1 MAKRLSRSNK
11 QLALEELYFYKIDAE
26 QGLKKLFAEP
36 QSKESLLFLTPT
48 EIKELLAQRIKE
60 LELQASLTLFTSL
73 EAMFQIDF
81 HDRIEKRAKDELSQ
95 IFKERNHQGSAR
107 ISFEGDILNMWEDV
121 YPQTRKYF
129 QPIKAA
135 LKYRHWLAHG
145 RYWLLKS
152 PAMDFEELYGLAET
166 LQNTLEEQSC

>member
-36 QSKESLLFLTPT
+36 QSKESLLFLTSA

-73 EAMFQIDF
+73 EALFQIDF

-95 IFKERNHQGSAR
+95 TFKERKFQGSAR
-107 ISFEGDILNMWEDV
+107 ISFESDILNVWEEI
-121 YPQTRKYF
+121 YPQTRRYF
-129 QPIKAA
+129 QPIRAA
-135 LKYRHWLAHG
+135 LKYHFQM
-145 RYWLLKS
+145 RY
-152 PAMDFEELYGLAET
+152 
-166 LQNTLEEQSC
+166 EQSLETFFL

>member
-1 MAKRLSRSNK
+1 
-11 QLALEELYFYKIDAE
+11 
-26 QGLKKLFAEP
+26 
-36 QSKESLLFLTPT
+36 
-48 EIKELLAQRIKE
+48 
-60 LELQASLTLFTSL
+60 
-73 EAMFQIDF
+73 MFKIDF
-81 HDRIEKRAKDELSQ
+81 HNRLEKRARDELSQ
-95 IFKERNHQGSAR
+95 IFKERNQQRSAR

>member
-36 QSKESLLFLTPT
+36 HSKESLLFLTPA

-81 HDRIEKRAKDELSQ
+81 HNRIEKRARDELSQ
-95 IFKERNHQGSAR
+95 IFKERNQQGSAR